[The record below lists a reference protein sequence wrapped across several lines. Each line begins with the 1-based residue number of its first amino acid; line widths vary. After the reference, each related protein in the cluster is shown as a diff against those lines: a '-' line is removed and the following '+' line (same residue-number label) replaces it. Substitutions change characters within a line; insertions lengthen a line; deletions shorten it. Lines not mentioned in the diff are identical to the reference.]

1 MENRRPVEPPA
12 AIHMTKAILWDN
24 DGVLVETEHV
34 YFEATQHVLSSAG
47 IPLTQEQ
54 YIELFLV
61 QGRGAWHLAEE
72 QGVSPADIDRLRD
85 ERNALYASRLLEAPR
100 VVEGIASVLDGLHGK
115 YIMGIVTSSR
125 KDHFDLIHQSTG
137 LLKYFDFVLTASD
150 YARTKPEPDPY
161 LRAIEKSGV
170 DPEAC
175 VAVEDSER
183 GLESATRAGIRCIV
197 VPTSLTRG
205 GRFAG
210 AHHVLGSVSEIPA
223 VL

>member
-1 MENRRPVEPPA
+1 M
-12 AIHMTKAILWDN
+12 IKAILWDN
-24 DGVLVETEHV
+24 DGVLVETEHL
-34 YFEATQHVLSSAG
+34 YFEATQHVLGSAG

-61 QGRGAWHLAEE
+61 QGKGAWHLAEE
-72 QGVSPADIDRLRD
+72 QGATSKEIDRLRD
-85 ERNALYASRLLEAPR
+85 ERNALYGRWLLQAPR
-100 VVEGIASVLDGLHGK
+100 LVAGIASVLDALHDK
-115 YIMGIVTSSR
+115 YIMGVVTSSR

-150 YARTKPEPDPY
+150 YAHTKPDPDPY
-161 LRAIEKSGV
+161 LRAVERSGV
-170 DPEAC
+170 DREAC

-205 GRFAG
+205 GTFVG
-210 AHHVLGSVSEIPA
+210 AQYVLGSVSEIPT
-223 VL
+223 VLSATDSSAA